1 MSTTHWTRP
10 HVDGDPDE
18 GLVVHTPEEAVHCQ
32 RTADGWL
39 AQVHTATAAVVLQ
52 RKRWQQ
58 VPQAPLQAPPPQA
71 ESRRTRRTRG
81 R

>member
-1 MSTTHWTRP
+1 MTTTHWTRP

-18 GLVVHTPEEAVHCQ
+18 GLVVHTPEEAVTCQ
-32 RTADGWL
+32 RTAGGWL
-39 AQVHTATAAVVLQ
+39 AQAHTATAAVVLQ

-58 VPQAPLQAPPPQA
+58 VELPAA
-71 ESRRTRRTRG
+71 EPRRTRRTRG